1 MFFFNLRIIET
12 PSYNNKFNYFK
23 VTPSYF
29 KHTFFAKRSRQSTF
43 SLDLVSIV

>member
-23 VTPSYF
+23 VTPFYF
-29 KHTFFAKRSRQSTF
+29 KHIFAKRSRQSTF